1 MSQNQGQDAG
11 YKGDLADRIIDALE
25 EGREGAVREAV
36 EDFLSGHGAARERQ
50 GTLRVLAEALDPP
63 VEVVRP
69 GFVSRVMA
77 EIRGDA
83 RVQHHG
89 AYDRL
94 PPLWQIAGAAALFV
108 ALTAVVFAAG
118 PTADQAWHQRALT
131 GFLDQALVF
140 LGGLSAGIRGLWDA
154 VIPGKGLPVLIGCA
168 VLATVLNIGFVV
180 GGLRRKTVE

>member
-1 MSQNQGQDAG
+1 MSHDQGKDTG
-11 YKGDLADRIIDALE
+11 YTGELADRIIDALE

-36 EDFLSGHGAARERQ
+36 EGFLSDHGGARERA

-63 VEVVRP
+63 LEVVRP

-77 EIRGDA
+77 EVRGDA
-83 RVQHHG
+83 HLQHHG
-89 AYDRL
+89 SYDRL

-140 LGGLSAGIRGLWDA
+140 LGGLSTGIRGLWDA
-154 VIPGKGLPVLIGCA
+154 VVPGKGLPILIGCA
-168 VLATVLNIGFVV
+168 VLATVLNVGFIV
-180 GGLRRKTVE
+180 GALRKKTVE